1 MEEKKTFVCRAVI
14 HAAGSVRPRTKKG
27 RKAMTDAIIEF
38 IHDFFRF
45 IYYRRTESL
54 IISIFVIVCCIIGL
68 FLYCEYD
75 NIKKGKYRK

>member
-1 MEEKKTFVCRAVI
+1 
-14 HAAGSVRPRTKKG
+14 
-27 RKAMTDAIIEF
+27 MTDAIIEF

-54 IISIFVIVCCIIGL
+54 IISIFVIVCCVIGL